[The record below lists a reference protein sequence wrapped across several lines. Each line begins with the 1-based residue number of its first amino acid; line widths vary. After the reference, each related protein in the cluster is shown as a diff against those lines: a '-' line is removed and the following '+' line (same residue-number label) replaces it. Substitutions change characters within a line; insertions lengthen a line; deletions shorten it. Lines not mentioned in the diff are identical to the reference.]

1 MIRVIIFMKHQYG
14 EGKMVGAKLLLIED
28 DSATRELID
37 LLPSKTSKTPPYG
50 YVTKPITKD
59 QLFATIELALHTVKI
74 EKERVQLIDEI
85 KTLRGLL
92 PICANCKNIRDDKG
106 YWHEIEEYF
115 TSRSEASFTNGIYP
129 KCQEKLYPGYDS

>member
-1 MIRVIIFMKHQYG
+1 
-14 EGKMVGAKLLLIED
+14 MVGAKLLLIED

-37 LLPSKTSKTPPYG
+37 LLPSKTSETRPYG

-74 EKERVQLIDEI
+74 EKEREQLVDEI

-115 TSRSEASFTNGIYP
+115 TSRSEASFTHGICP
-129 KCQEKLYPGYDS
+129 KCQEKLYPRYNS